1 MIPVIL
7 AKKGEFG
14 TRTSLLSFCGDSDE
28 ALRQICAALRVKPF
42 VAEHAELESC
52 AKPEEYRGFPYT
64 DRPDRLVSLCRVL
77 SGAGCVRW
85 FLKCWNS

>member
-1 MIPVIL
+1 MAL
-7 AKKGEFG
+7 A
-14 TRTSLLSFCGDSDE
+14 SLLSFRGDSDE

-77 SGAGCVRW
+77 SGAAVCPVV
-85 FLKCWNS
+85 FEMLEQLKASCHFKVYGR